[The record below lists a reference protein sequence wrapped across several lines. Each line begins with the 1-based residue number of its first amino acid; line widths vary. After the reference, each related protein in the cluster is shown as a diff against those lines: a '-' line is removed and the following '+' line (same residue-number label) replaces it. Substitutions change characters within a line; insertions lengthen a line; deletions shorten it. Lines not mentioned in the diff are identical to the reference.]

1 MARNMVGMTARATMK
16 LAGATMAGATR
27 ATATTAAT
35 TTMVMTML
43 PKDNKDNEDSN
54 SKNKDKATMP
64 PTTTTERGVSVVN
77 HDHGCLVTTHFYRI
91 IICCFPPGR
100 EVYTLPCM

>member
-1 MARNMVGMTARATMK
+1 
-16 LAGATMAGATR
+16 
-27 ATATTAAT
+27 
-35 TTMVMTML
+35 
-43 PKDNKDNEDSN
+43 
-54 SKNKDKATMP
+54 MP